1 MMADQF
7 HANSELE
14 RLHFKVERL
23 HQRLNELENGRSVVA
38 SAVSGADDRL
48 EDDRTTRGAEV
59 LGVSKARKDSCAHM
73 DERKED
79 VAQPTSGASTKK
91 KVNRRKPKK
100 MNGDPARNWEAKYL
114 EGENTDACAPLARPS
129 GYAQAGGLSDTSADD
144 GDASADD
151 GEESDDDDSSDGESD
166 ADLDILLDDLRNKPL
181 MRRCRWIAAHPR
193 FNRLILLCIIIN
205 SVVLAFDDPLRVTP
219 PAWMRLVESALAV
232 VYVVEVTIKLIA
244 WRLLFFRS
252 AFNTLDFLVAFE
264 GAVSTLLLETTG
276 GGGGLEG
283 LVVLRMLRLVRPLRT
298 LQRFSG
304 VRVVVNA
311 IAKSLPGV
319 GVVLII
325 LILWLGVYA
334 LFAMAL
340 WSGTLN
346 SRCEIDPVDDDVTSD
361 LVVCRANTSKSSSES
376 GALMCGLFE
385 WVVNLIACPADGLC
399 IDTGVAPN
407 GGFESFDDWPRCGT
421 NTDSRIPHRF
431 VDIISETHHSP
442 RRG

>member
-7 HANSELE
+7 RADSELE

-59 LGVSKARKDSCAHM
+59 LGVSKARKDSCTHM
-73 DERKED
+73 DEMKGD

-91 KVNRRKPKK
+91 KVKRRKTKK
-100 MNGDPARNWEAKYL
+100 MNGDPARNWEGKYL

-129 GYAQAGGLSDTSADD
+129 GYAQAGGLSDTSAND

-151 GEESDDDDSSDGESD
+151 GEESDGDDSGDGESD

-193 FNRLILLCIIIN
+193 FNRLILLCIITN

-252 AFNTLDFLVAFE
+252 AFNTLDFLVALE

-276 GGGGLEG
+276 GGGRSRRARSAANAAARAPATDTAA
-283 LVVLRMLRLVRPLRT
+283 VLRRAGRRQRNSKVPARRWRRSGNSYIVAWRLR
-298 LQRFSG
+298 
-304 VRVVVNA
+304 
-311 IAKSLPGV
+311 
-319 GVVLII
+319 
-325 LILWLGVYA
+325 A
-334 LFAMAL
+334 LC
-340 WSGTLN
+340 N
-346 SRCEIDPVDDDVTSD
+346 
-361 LVVCRANTSKSSSES
+361 
-376 GALMCGLFE
+376 GALVWHPQFSLRDRPC
-385 WVVNLIACPADGLC
+385 
-399 IDTGVAPN
+399 
-407 GGFESFDDWPRCGT
+407 R
-421 NTDSRIPHRF
+421 
-431 VDIISETHHSP
+431 
-442 RRG
+442 